1 MKCLP
6 EMKIFV
12 GGIGIGTTEDDVKKY
27 FDQFGKVDR
36 YKKCSIYYT
45 SYKVSQKKLNQ
56 NK

>member
-27 FDQFGKVDR
+27 FDQFGKV
-36 YKKCSIYYT
+36 
-45 SYKVSQKKLNQ
+45 
-56 NK
+56 